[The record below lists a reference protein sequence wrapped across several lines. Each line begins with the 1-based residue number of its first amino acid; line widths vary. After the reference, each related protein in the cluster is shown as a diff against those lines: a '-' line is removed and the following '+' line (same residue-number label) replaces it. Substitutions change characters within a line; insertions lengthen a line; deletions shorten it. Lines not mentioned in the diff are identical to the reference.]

1 MRLIRG
7 REIYGPS
14 GITGKSRSSIYRDI
28 KAGLFP
34 APVQIGQRAVAWR
47 SSDIE
52 AWLSSRLARSNA
64 P

>member
-1 MRLIRG
+1 MRLLRG
-7 REIYGPS
+7 REIYGPH

-34 APVQIGQRAVAWR
+34 APVLIGQRSVAWR

-52 AWLSSRLARSNA
+52 VWLSSRLARSGTA
-64 P
+64 